1 MNGKSCMKSHVIWA
15 RLPVIASVVIL
26 SACSISAELQDTFPD
41 QRDVDYKTS
50 RVETD
55 LSVPPDLSTPSKDNV
70 LAIPDEQVST
80 AVRSSYG
87 DQPLQVNQAAQT
99 NQAVQVIQTSNR
111 VLPEQPG
118 IRYIRNGGMAW
129 LVLQGNVEQV
139 WDKIREFWLKNGYL
153 LKIDNPS
160 TGIMETDWMV
170 NRADI
175 PKDFIQGLLSKI
187 SDGIYSSSTMDKY
200 RIRVE
205 KGEAPDTT
213 ELYIT
218 HRGLEEKREG
228 TGIEQEGT
236 YWEARPSDPGLE
248 AEMLRQM
255 MVFIGIENQ
264 RARRLLAQPEQL
276 PLKARMVK
284 DGEGNARLIVDDSF
298 NRAWRYVGLALDRV
312 GFSVEDRERSRGIYT
327 VRYNDPNEGK
337 KEGGFLSSL
346 AFWKDD
352 EKPESRLFLISV
364 RSDGVKSQIVI
375 VDKDG
380 NQDNS
385 KTAVRI
391 LTLLQEQLQ

>member
-1 MNGKSCMKSHVIWA
+1 MNGKTCMKFNVIWM
-15 RLPVIASVVIL
+15 RLSVIASLAIL
-26 SACSISAELQDTFPD
+26 SACSISAEFEEAFPD
-41 QRDVDYKTS
+41 QRDVDYKSS

-55 LSVPPDLSTPSKDNV
+55 LSVPPDLSAPSKDNV

-87 DQPLQVNQAAQT
+87 GQSLQT
-99 NQAVQVIQTSNR
+99 NQATQVIQANNR

-139 WDKIREFWLKNGYL
+139 WDKIREFWLKNGFL

-175 PKDFIQGLLSKI
+175 PKDFIQGMLSKI

-200 RIRVE
+200 RIRLE
-205 KGEAPDTT
+205 KGEAPGTT

-255 MVFIGIENQ
+255 MVFIGIENV

-276 PLKARMVK
+276 PPKARMAK
-284 DGEGNARLIVDDSF
+284 DGDGNNRLIVDDSF

-312 GFSVEDRERSRGIYT
+312 GFSVEDRDRSRGIYT
-327 VRYNDPNEGK
+327 VRYNDPTEGK

-346 AFWKDD
+346 AFWKSDE
-352 EKPESRLFLISV
+352 EKPGSRLFMINV
-364 RSDGVKSQIVI
+364 RSDGVKSQV
-375 VDKDG
+375 VVQDKDG
-380 NQDNS
+380 NRDRS
-385 KTAVRI
+385 KTATRI
-391 LTLLQEQLQ
+391 LTLLHEQLK

>member
-1 MNGKSCMKSHVIWA
+1 MNGKIGMKFNVIWM
-15 RLPVIASVVIL
+15 RLSVIASLAIL
-26 SACSISAELQDTFPD
+26 SACSISAEFEEAFPD
-41 QRDVDYKTS
+41 QRDVDYKSS

-55 LSVPPDLSTPSKDNV
+55 LSVPPDLSAPSKDNV

-87 DQPLQVNQAAQT
+87 GQSLQT
-99 NQAVQVIQTSNR
+99 NQATQVIQANNR

-139 WDKIREFWLKNGYL
+139 WDKIREFWLKNGFL

-175 PKDFIQGLLSKI
+175 PKDFIQGMLSKI

-200 RIRVE
+200 RIRLE
-205 KGEAPDTT
+205 KGEAPGTT

-255 MVFIGIENQ
+255 MVFIGIENV

-276 PLKARMVK
+276 PPKARMAK
-284 DGEGNARLIVDDSF
+284 DGDGNNRLIVDDSF

-312 GFSVEDRERSRGIYT
+312 GFSVEDRDRSRGIYT
-327 VRYNDPNEGK
+327 VRYNDPTEGK

-346 AFWKDD
+346 AFWKSDE
-352 EKPESRLFLISV
+352 EKPGSRLFMINV
-364 RSDGVKSQIVI
+364 RSDGVKSQV
-375 VDKDG
+375 VVQDKDG
-380 NQDNS
+380 NRDRS
-385 KTAVRI
+385 KTATRI
-391 LTLLQEQLQ
+391 LTLLHEQLK

>member
-1 MNGKSCMKSHVIWA
+1 MNGKTCMKSNVFRISLA
-15 RLPVIASVVIL
+15 AIASLFIL
-26 SACSISAELQDTFPD
+26 SACSISAEFEEAFPD

-55 LSVPPDLSTPSKDNV
+55 LTLPPDLAAPSKDNV
-70 LAIPDEQVST
+70 LAIPDEQVAT
-80 AVRSSYG
+80 ATVSSYG
-87 DQPLQVNQAAQT
+87 GQT
-99 NQAVQVIQTSNR
+99 QQTTRVVSR
-111 VLPEQPG
+111 VLPEQQG
-118 IRYIRNGGMAW
+118 IRYIRHNGMAW
-129 LVLQGNVEQV
+129 LVLQGNAEQV
-139 WDKIREFWLKNGYL
+139 WDKIREFWLKNGFL

-175 PKDFIQGLLSKI
+175 PKDFLTNLLSKI
-187 SDGIYSSSTMDKY
+187 SDGMHTSSTMDKY
-200 RIRVE
+200 RIRLE

-255 MVFIGIENQ
+255 MVFIGIQNE
-264 RARRLLAQPEQL
+264 RARRILARPEQL
-276 PLKARMVK
+276 PPKARMVK
-284 DGEGNARLIVDDSF
+284 DGEGNNRLIVDDSF

-352 EKPESRLFLISV
+352 EKPESRLFLITV
-364 RSDGVKSQIVI
+364 RSDGVKSQV
-375 VDKDG
+375 VVLDKEG
-380 NQDNS
+380 NKDSS
-385 KTAVRI
+385 KTATRI
-391 LTLLQEQLQ
+391 LTLLQEQLK

>member
-1 MNGKSCMKSHVIWA
+1 MKFNVIWA
-15 RLPVIASVVIL
+15 RLSVIASLAIL
-26 SACSISAELQDTFPD
+26 SACSISAEFEEAFPD

-50 RVETD
+50 RVESD
-55 LSVPPDLSTPSKDNV
+55 LSVPPDLSAPSKDNV

-87 DQPLQVNQAAQT
+87 GQSLQT
-99 NQAVQVIQTSNR
+99 NQTTQVIQASNR

-139 WDKIREFWLKNGYL
+139 WDKIREFWLKNGFL

-175 PKDFIQGLLSKI
+175 PKDFIQGMLSKI

-200 RIRVE
+200 RIRLE
-205 KGEAPDTT
+205 KGEAPGTT

-248 AEMLRQM
+248 AEILRQM
-255 MVFIGIENQ
+255 MVFIGIENA
-264 RARRLLAQPEQL
+264 RARRLLAQPEKL
-276 PLKARMVK
+276 PPKARMVK
-284 DGEGNARLIVDDSF
+284 DGDGNNRLIVDDSF

-312 GFSVEDRERSRGIYT
+312 GFSVEDRDRSRGIYT
-327 VRYNDPNEGK
+327 VRYNDPTEGK

-346 AFWKDD
+346 AFWKSDE
-352 EKPESRLFLISV
+352 EKPGSRLFMISV
-364 RSDGVKSQIVI
+364 RSDGVKSQV
-375 VDKDG
+375 VVQDKDG
-380 NQDNS
+380 NRDGS
-385 KTAVRI
+385 KTATRI
-391 LTLLQEQLQ
+391 LTLLHEQLK

>member
-1 MNGKSCMKSHVIWA
+1 MNGKSCMKSNVFWA
-15 RLPVIASVVIL
+15 PLAAIASLIIL
-26 SACSISAELQDTFPD
+26 SACSVTAEFEEQFPD
-41 QRDVDYKTS
+41 QRDVDYKSS

-55 LSVPPDLSTPSKDNV
+55 LTLPPDLSAPSKDNV
-70 LAIPDEQVST
+70 LAIPDEQVAT

-87 DQPLQVNQAAQT
+87 AQTVQT
-99 NQAVQVIQTSNR
+99 NQTTQGVQAINR
-111 VLPEQPG
+111 VLPEQQS
-118 IRYIRNGGMAW
+118 IRYIRHRDMAW

-139 WDKIREFWLKNGYL
+139 WDKIREFWLKNGFL

-160 TGIMETDWMV
+160 TGVMETDWMV

-175 PKDFIQGLLSKI
+175 PKDFIQGMLSKI
-187 SDGIYSSSTMDKY
+187 SESIYSSSTMDKY
-200 RIRVE
+200 RVRLEI
-205 KGEAPDTT
+205 GEAPDTT
-213 ELYIT
+213 ELYIS

-248 AEMLRQM
+248 AELLRQM
-255 MVFIGIENQ
+255 MVFIGIENE

-276 PLKARMVK
+276 PPKARMVK
-284 DGEGNARLIVDDSF
+284 DGEGNNRLIVDDSF

-312 GFSVEDRERSRGIYT
+312 GFSVQDRERSRGLYT
-327 VRYNDPNEGK
+327 VRYNDPSEGK

-364 RSDGVKSQIVI
+364 RSDGVKSQVT
-375 VDKDG
+375 VLDKDG
-380 NQDNS
+380 NKDSS
-385 KTAVRI
+385 KTATRI
-391 LTLLQEQLQ
+391 LTLLHEQLK